1 MEKESTMNY
10 NEHLPQTIEQA
21 VGVLLEQ
28 LPDCEKENIASMS
41 RDDLINLHFGLGTQI
56 RNDFGLW
63 GGNTALLEN
72 TGKIHPAMPA
82 MEIIGHLG
90 YGLVSAELRVPK

>member
-1 MEKESTMNY
+1 MNY
-10 NEHLPQTIEQA
+10 NEHMPQTIEQA

-28 LPDCEKENIASMS
+28 LPAGEKDSIAAMS

-72 TGKIHPAMPA
+72 TGKSHPDDAAMA
-82 MEIIGHLG
+82 IIEALWSR
-90 YGLVSAELRVPK
+90 LNNA

>member
-1 MEKESTMNY
+1 MNY
-10 NEHLPQTIEQA
+10 NGHLPQTIEQA

-28 LPDCEKENIASMS
+28 LPAGEKYKIAAIS

-63 GGNTALLEN
+63 SGNTALLES
-72 TGKIHPAMPA
+72 TGNSHPDDAAMA
-82 MEIIGHLG
+82 IIVALWRR
-90 YGLVSAELRVPK
+90 LNNA

>member
-1 MEKESTMNY
+1 MNY

-72 TGKIHPAMPA
+72 TGKIHPDDAAMA
-82 MEIIGHLG
+82 IIEALW
-90 YGLVSAELRVPK
+90 YRLVNA